1 METLYAQPRSS
12 FRTAAKLKE
21 LYGRAEDM
29 HVEDP
34 EEYAVKNWI
43 VRVQGFLINCATYGF
58 TSNYDAIMNG
68 TYPYDLFHGTFA
80 ERLMDLLGDLAFRE
94 VFATET
100 IYRMEVSE
108 SVMINYLMDRFI
120 GAVIGYDDKEQELG
134 TIDRR
139 LVSFISS
146 NYKRSYH
153 FHAQGKSEAEKLY
166 LRLLLATD
174 YICGMTDS
182 YARRLYQELTASVY

>member
-1 METLYAQPRSS
+1 MDLHP
-12 FRTAAKLKE
+12 
-21 LYGRAEDM
+21 
-29 HVEDP
+29 
-34 EEYAVKNWI
+34 
-43 VRVQGFLINCATYGF
+43 
-58 TSNYDAIMNG
+58 IMMQSG

-153 FHAQGKSEAEKLY
+153 FHAQGKSEAEN
-166 LRLLLATD
+166 
-174 YICGMTDS
+174 
-182 YARRLYQELTASVY
+182 

>member
-1 METLYAQPRSS
+1 M
-12 FRTAAKLKE
+12 
-21 LYGRAEDM
+21 
-29 HVEDP
+29 
-34 EEYAVKNWI
+34 
-43 VRVQGFLINCATYGF
+43 INCATYGF

-120 GAVIGYDDKEQELG
+120 G
-134 TIDRR
+134 R
-139 LVSFISS
+139 
-146 NYKRSYH
+146 
-153 FHAQGKSEAEKLY
+153 
-166 LRLLLATD
+166 
-174 YICGMTDS
+174 
-182 YARRLYQELTASVY
+182 